1 MRWDTKPD
9 NRIRRTSPHPAPT
22 RIRSY
27 WRAITLSA
35 GDEDESG
42 TPVTLEHYCLRFV

>member
-1 MRWDTKPD
+1 MRWDTEPD

-27 WRAITLSA
+27 
-35 GDEDESG
+35 
-42 TPVTLEHYCLRFV
+42 

>member
-22 RIRSY
+22 RFEE
-27 WRAITLSA
+27 L
-35 GDEDESG
+35 
-42 TPVTLEHYCLRFV
+42 LECVEKAARVLELYVR